1 MNLVSY
7 TSSFCAIYHV
17 WKNLHCV
24 IEVQQINCERSWLFI
39 EKKHYFFLRSLVTKY
54 GKDIFINTV
63 NKILINNVKENE

>member
-24 IEVQQINCERSWLFI
+24 IEVQQINFERSWFFI
-39 EKKHYFFLRSLVTKY
+39 EKKHYFIFRSLVTKVWKRY
-54 GKDIFINTV
+54 FY
-63 NKILINNVKENE
+63 